1 MQRNLIID
9 YSPTAENMDLFDLI
23 NSQVNR
29 KEFYKPE
36 EVLKDTVGYLK
47 VDDQNFKV
55 GDKIKIFTKKEN
67 KSYSLKGII
76 GVYNYKQLEIKEI
89 KKAKDMYKNDSLF
102 IKTY

>member
-47 VDDQNFKV
+47 VDDQDFKV
-55 GDKIKIFTKKEN
+55 GDKIKVFN
-67 KSYSLKGII
+67 KNNDKYCFKGMN
-76 GVYNYKQLEIKEI
+76 GVYTLRQFEIKEI
-89 KKAKDMYKNDSLF
+89 KKAKDMYNNDSLF

>member
-23 NSQVNR
+23 NSQVSR

-55 GDKIKIFTKKEN
+55 GDKIKIFKKEN
-67 KSYSLKGII
+67 DIYDLKGME
-76 GVYNYKQLEIKEI
+76 GVYKYRQLEIKEI
-89 KKAKDMYKNDSLF
+89 SKDKDLYNNESLI